1 MTTQAVSK
9 TVADLTVA
17 ELKELIRETVA
28 EAVAELIED
37 PDEGLELSDWTAA
50 RLAAA
55 REATATGQRQMT
67 PLAEVARRQGQSER
81 CTA

>member
-1 MTTQAVSK
+1 MAMTTQAAPK

-37 PDEGLELSDWTAA
+37 PDEGLELRPEFVEEVKKRLSSDKPTVPIAEA
-50 RLAAA
+50 YRRLGL
-55 REATATGQRQMT
+55 E
-67 PLAEVARRQGQSER
+67 
-81 CTA
+81 